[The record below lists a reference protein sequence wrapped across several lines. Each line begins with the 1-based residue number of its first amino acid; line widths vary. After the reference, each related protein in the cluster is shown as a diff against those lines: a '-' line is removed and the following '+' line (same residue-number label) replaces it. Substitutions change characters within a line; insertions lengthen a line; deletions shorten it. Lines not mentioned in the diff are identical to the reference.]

1 MDNKVYAVKWNL
13 AKKAKIVIKIG
24 SSIITS
30 KAGKLDKRRLQT
42 LAAQIAK
49 LKNLGFEIVLVS
61 SGAIACGMQK
71 LNYKQRP
78 KTIGECCCVAAVGQT
93 LLMMNY
99 EQVFRRYRYLTAQ
112 ILLTSDGLEER
123 ARYLNARN
131 TIMGLLK
138 RGNIIPIVNENDAV
152 ATEEIRFGDNDKL
165 SAHVA
170 ALIDADLLLIL
181 SDVDGLYEE
190 HGKIVP
196 RVEKIDAN
204 IVKISA
210 GTKKDTSVG
219 GMATKIEAAKI
230 ATGAGIP
237 ALIANG
243 NKKNILQRVIEGDN
257 CGTFF
262 VSDKGKISAKKRW
275 IAFSCKG
282 CGRII
287 VDDGAKEAIM
297 RQGKSLLAIGI
308 LAVEG
313 EFSFGD
319 LVIILDKN
327 NKEIARG
334 LTNYSQDEIRKIK
347 GIKTNLIASVLGCKP
362 SDEVVHRNN
371 MVIIK

>member
-1 MDNKVYAVKWNL
+1 MGLNL
-13 AKKAKIVIKIG
+13 PKKAKIVIKIG

-30 KAGKLDKRRLQT
+30 KSGKIDKRRLQT
-42 LAAQIAK
+42 LAIQIAE
-49 LKNLGFEIVLVS
+49 LKSLGFGIVLVS

-93 LLMMNY
+93 LLMTDY

-123 ARYLNARN
+123 GRYLNARN
-131 TIMGLLK
+131 TIMDLLK
-138 RGNIIPIVNENDAV
+138 RGDIIPIVNENDAV

-165 SAHVA
+165 SAQVA

-181 SDVDGLYEE
+181 SDVDGLYDRQ
-190 HGKIVP
+190 GKIVD

-204 IVKISA
+204 IVKICT

-219 GMATKIEAAKI
+219 GMVTKIEAAKI

-237 ALIANG
+237 VLIANG
-243 NKKNILQRVIEGDN
+243 NRKDIMQRAIGGAR

-262 VSDKGKISAKKRW
+262 VPAKGKISAKKRW
-275 IAFSCKG
+275 IAFSCKD

-287 VDDGAKEAIM
+287 VDDGAKEAVM
-297 RQGKSLLAIGI
+297 RQGRSLLAIGI
-308 LAVEG
+308 VCAEG
-313 EFSFGD
+313 GFSFGD

-347 GIKTNLIASVLGCKP
+347 GIKTNLITEVLGYK
-362 SDEVVHRNN
+362 SYDEVVHRDN